1 MILWVS
7 LNQFCINFNSVSIV
21 LYFYDID
28 SANIEFSFP
37 LSCDDSEERIRS
49 IFFLPPFSRTLIK
62 NNRQINLFHA
72 FLFNRKE
79 ISNVN
84 VIFPILSSATNRWN
98 DIKKKIGH
106 ICWNDHWTFELGSW
120 IIIFLLERERCVI
133 AAAHILPSLY
143 QRLQE
148 FSLLI
153 QLIMWRT
160 NVGVLYDVFMG
171 SKEKTLGSSEINSVF
186 LKI

>member
-7 LNQFCINFNSVSIV
+7 LNLFCINFNPVSIV

-98 DIKKKIGH
+98 DIKKK
-106 ICWNDHWTFELGSW
+106 NWTYLLKRSLNIW
-120 IIIFLLERERCVI
+120 AWKLNYYFLTGTGTMRNCSRAYFTEFVPTSPGILVINPAHYVTHQRRSIVWRIYGIQRED
-133 AAAHILPSLY
+133 
-143 QRLQE
+143 
-148 FSLLI
+148 
-153 QLIMWRT
+153 
-160 NVGVLYDVFMG
+160 VGI
-171 SKEKTLGSSEINSVF
+171 KRN
-186 LKI
+186 